1 MCVLPAPV
9 MLFPMDVIERNI
21 LIGHLNGTLQGDPVI
36 LPGIRGNALYFDGL
50 PGSRVVY
57 GVHNEGC
64 FFDPHQC
71 DQGITLSIWLALH
84 ETSSRFQ
91 IIFDSGGCNKY
102 GIGFCIYFD
111 GSGLVD
117 FIVRYKI
124 NEYAISVP
132 EPTVFQWNLF
142 TATFTNGEFA
152 MFINGCNWESYCTKS
167 DGSRDDDYSQN
178 TTFHMGDAPWH
189 SLPGYTP
196 HVAIDELMIWY
207 RVLTADEVWC
217 FYVQGGRV

>member
-1 MCVLPAPV
+1 
-9 MLFPMDVIERNI
+9 MLFPMEVIDRNI
-21 LIGHLNGTLQGDPVI
+21 LIGHFNGTLHGNPGM

-50 PGSRVVY
+50 PGSRVDY
-57 GVHNEGC
+57 GVHTEGC
-64 FFDPHQC
+64 FFDPYQC

-84 ETSSRFQ
+84 DSSSTFK
-91 IIFDSGGCNKY
+91 IILESGGCNTY

-111 GSGLVD
+111 GGFVN
-117 FIVRYKI
+117 FGARYKI
-124 NEYAISVP
+124 NTYTISVS

-142 TATFTNGEFA
+142 TVTYTKGEFA
-152 MFINGCNWESYCTKS
+152 MFVNGCNCESYCTKS
-167 DGSRDDDYSQN
+167 DGPRDDDYSQN
-178 TTFHMGDAPWH
+178 STFHIGDAPWH

-207 RVLTADEVWC
+207 RVLTVDEVWS

>member
-1 MCVLPAPV
+1 MCVFPAPV
-9 MLFPMDVIERNI
+9 MLFPMDVIDRNI
-21 LIGHLNGTLQGDPVI
+21 LIGHLNGTIHGGPST

-50 PGSRVVY
+50 PGSLVDY
-57 GVHNEGC
+57 GVHTEGC

-84 ETSSRFQ
+84 DSSSRFK
-91 IIFDSGGCNKY
+91 IILESGGCNTY

-111 GSGLVD
+111 GSGLVY

-124 NEYAISVP
+124 NVCAINVP

-142 TATFTNGEFA
+142 TATFTMREFA
-152 MFINGCNWESYCTKS
+152 MFTNGCNCESYCTKS
-167 DGSRDDDYSQN
+167 NVPRKYDCSQN
-178 TTFHMGDAPWH
+178 STFHMGDVPWH
-189 SLPGYTP
+189 SLPSYTP

-207 RVLTADEVWC
+207 RVLPSDEVWS
-217 FYVQGGRV
+217 FYVQGG

>member
-1 MCVLPAPV
+1 MRCRKLAQ
-9 MLFPMDVIERNI
+9 LRAA
-21 LIGHLNGTLQGDPVI
+21 
-36 LPGIRGNALYFDGL
+36 ALMEQMRAAAFL
-50 PGSRVVY
+50 RLWHS
-57 GVHNEGC
+57 
-64 FFDPHQC
+64 
-71 DQGITLSIWLALH
+71 L
-84 ETSSRFQ
+84 
-91 IIFDSGGCNKY
+91 
-102 GIGFCIYFD
+102 D
-111 GSGLVD
+111 GSGFVD

-167 DGSRDDDYSQN
+167 DGPRDDDYSQN

-196 HVAIDELMIWY
+196 HVAIDELMICY
-207 RVLTADEVWC
+207 RVLTADDACGVSMYRVGEC
-217 FYVQGGRV
+217 NAHKIRQDTFYHPVTVNINSTLHIDNITRSSPSIQQAYTTVQSQVSLFNRLRV

>member
-9 MLFPMDVIERNI
+9 MLFSMDVIERNI
-21 LIGHLNGTLQGDPVI
+21 LIGHLNGTLQGDPGI

-57 GVHNEGC
+57 GVHTEGC

-71 DQGITLSIWLALH
+71 DQGITLSIWLVSH

-111 GSGLVD
+111 GS
-117 FIVRYKI
+117 RR
-124 NEYAISVP
+124 S
-132 EPTVFQWNLF
+132 
-142 TATFTNGEFA
+142 
-152 MFINGCNWESYCTKS
+152 
-167 DGSRDDDYSQN
+167 
-178 TTFHMGDAPWH
+178 H
-189 SLPGYTP
+189 SLLSCICGNAAALPETQLRAAGAANAANAASASRAPIRSTIGSIKAQWTIYWTQVTQQAQP
-196 HVAIDELMIWY
+196 AQPAQLVQPTQQTQPAHPELQFE
-207 RVLTADEVWC
+207 VL
-217 FYVQGGRV
+217 